1 MAGIKGHFGGVV
13 EGADENAVLVRVD
26 TVCPLELVENGA
38 LVTVSRENF
47 APMGAGPYPAENAH
61 VEGNVERDTPEAPNR
76 YTNLTAIV

>member
-1 MAGIKGHFGGVV
+1 MSELKGHFGGIV
-13 EGADENAVLVRVD
+13 EKAGQDSVSVRVD
-26 TVCPLELVENGA
+26 TVCPLRLVEKGA
-38 LVTVSRENF
+38 LVEVSRDNF